1 MKIEQ
6 DKILHF
12 IAGIVVCI
20 IVALIFR
27 NPLYGLIASVL
38 AGIAKEAWD
47 HYDYGKID
55 FLDCLATWIGGIAGY
70 IVAFLVHGL

>member
-12 IAGIVVCI
+12 IAGIVICI
-20 IVALIFR
+20 ITALILK
-27 NPLYGLIASVL
+27 NPLYGLIASVV
-38 AGIAKEAWD
+38 AGIAKEFWD
-47 HYDYGKID
+47 YHSYGKLD
-55 FLDCLATWIGGIAGY
+55 FMDALATWIGGIAGY